1 MRSKWLRRHC
11 SPVDGEGEGAGN
23 DHQTT
28 VAKGTIVKT
37 EKGRGGGRGRDKD
50 REEWSL
56 VKDLIELFK
65 QTEVITIT
73 PEQRE
78 RAVERARRQT
88 ELWRSSAHHP
98 ARPPSG
104 QPAEAAGVSGRRA
117 ASRRR
122 LRRAGQVPA
131 RGATAAN

>member
-11 SPVDGEGEGAGN
+11 SPVDGEGAGN

-37 EKGRGGGRGRDKD
+37 EKGRGRGRDKD

-88 ELWRSSAHHP
+88 ELWRSSTHHP

-104 QPAEAAGVSGRRA
+104 QPAEAEGVSGRRA

-122 LRRAGQVPA
+122 LRLAGRVPA
-131 RGATAAN
+131 RGATAAT